1 MKTHRLWQGIRMR
14 QVAASADPDRA
25 ARLVTLPATWDDRAA
40 EALAALNPGDGP
52 VTLAVAASAW
62 LSQIGQR
69 ARQSG
74 QDNSIVHAL
83 QGLLQRRQAAP
94 NPAIW
99 SGQAAAPGFT
109 LYAAGFH
116 DATDG
121 FDVAGFAEA
130 ASLAARAC
138 LLLTPDAARLEIGF
152 AGLDDL
158 LACLGLDYDSRAARA
173 VGACLA
179 ALLRAQVEQAL
190 EGDQPD
196 LLAVPAAWPA
206 PPTSC
211 PVPGL
216 AAAANAARASLR
228 RVPGAIPATG
238 IFPPG
243 PTEALL
249 GVETGGIAPA
259 FSPVRERFLTRAAH
273 HRLAAAAISPEA
285 ALATVLTGGVL
296 LPVADLA
303 AHAAMRESVGR
314 YLDFLPPLPA
324 SLPVPAETAR
334 SFAPRHEKLPPR
346 RAGLTQ
352 KASIG
357 GHRVFL
363 QTGEYADGRLGE
375 IALHLPRESAFVR
388 GLAECFAQA
397 LSLGL
402 QHGVKLEEFVEAFSL
417 TRFGPCGLVEGD
429 STAERATSVVD
440 YAMRALSANYLG
452 RVLPEP
458 EPDEEMRLQEREV
471 APMLPLD
478 LPRRRGLRLVA

>member
-1 MKTHRLWQGIRMR
+1 MR
-14 QVAASADPDRA
+14 QVAASADPDRP

-40 EALAALNPGDGP
+40 EALAALAPGDGP
-52 VTLAVAASAW
+52 VSLAAAANIW
-62 LSQIGQR
+62 LSLVGQR
-69 ARQSG
+69 ARQAG
-74 QDNSIVHAL
+74 QDTGIVAAL
-83 QGLLQRRQAAP
+83 HGLLRRRQAAP

-99 SGQAAAPGFT
+99 SGDTAAPGYI
-109 LYAAGFH
+109 LCAAGFH

-138 LLLTPDAARLEIGF
+138 LLLAPDAAKLEIGL

-158 LACLGLDYDSRAARA
+158 LACLGLDYDSRAART

-179 ALLRAQVEQAL
+179 ALLRAQVEHAL

-196 LLAVPAAWPA
+196 LLAMPAEWPA
-206 PPTSC
+206 PPAAC
-211 PVPGL
+211 VIPGL
-216 AAAANAARASLR
+216 AEAAAAARAALR
-228 RVPGAIPATG
+228 CTPRAVPATG
-238 IFPPG
+238 VFAPG
-243 PTEALL
+243 ATDALL

-296 LPVADLA
+296 LPVADIA
-303 AHAAMRESVGR
+303 AHAAMREAVGR

-324 SLPVPAETAR
+324 ALPAPAGERIDKPAK
-334 SFAPRHEKLPPR
+334 PRHEKLPVR
-346 RAGLTQ
+346 RSGLTQ

-363 QTGEYADGRLGE
+363 HTGEYADGRLGE
-375 IALHLPRESAFVR
+375 LALHLPRESAFVR
-388 GLAECFAQA
+388 GLAENFAQA
-397 LSLGL
+397 VSLGL
-402 QHGVKLEEFVEAFSL
+402 QHGIKLETFVEAFAL
-417 TRFGPCGLVEGD
+417 TRFGPAGPVEGD
-429 STAERATSVVD
+429 PAAARATSIID
-440 YAMRALSANYLG
+440 YAMRSLSANYLG
-452 RVLPEP
+452 HILPEP
-458 EPDEEMRLQEREV
+458 EQDEDMRAQEHEI

>member
-1 MKTHRLWQGIRMR
+1 MR
-14 QVAASADPDRA
+14 QVAASADPDHA
-25 ARLVTLPATWDDRAA
+25 ARLITLPATWDDRAA
-40 EALAALNPGDGP
+40 EALAALSPGGGP
-52 VTLAVAASAW
+52 VSLAGAANAW
-62 LSQIGQR
+62 LSLIGQR

-74 QDNSIVHAL
+74 QDATIVHAL
-83 QGLLQRRQAAP
+83 HGLLRRRQAAP
-94 NPAIW
+94 NPAVW
-99 SGQAAAPGFT
+99 AGEAAPPGFT

-138 LLLTPDAARLEIGF
+138 LLLAPDAARLEIGL

-158 LACLGLDYDSRAARA
+158 LACLGLDYDSRAARG

-196 LLAVPAAWPA
+196 LLAVSAEWPA
-206 PPTSC
+206 PPASC
-211 PVPGL
+211 AVPGL
-216 AAAANAARASLR
+216 AEAATAARASLR

-238 IFPPG
+238 VFPPG

-324 SLPVPAETAR
+324 VLPGPEAEAPSR
-334 SFAPRHEKLPPR
+334 KAGPRHEKLPSR
-346 RAGLTQ
+346 RSGLTQ
-352 KASIG
+352 KASVG

-375 IALHLPRESAFVR
+375 MFLHLPRESAFVR

-402 QHGVKLEEFVEAFSL
+402 QHGVKLEDF
-417 TRFGPCGLVEGD
+417 VEGD

-458 EPDEEMRLQEREV
+458 EPDEDMRLQEREV